1 MINGIPQYN
10 AILCS
15 GINAKLITTILFV
28 IKAKIG
34 TIGYNGVLYFK
45 SSNFPPFYILTS
57 KAQLRQGNNDPT

>member
-10 AILCS
+10 AIRCS

-34 TIGYNGVLYFK
+34 TIDIAV
-45 SSNFPPFYILTS
+45 FYILNPLTF
-57 KAQLRQGNNDPT
+57 LRLLYTDF

>member
-34 TIGYNGVLYFK
+34 TIGYNGVLY
-45 SSNFPPFYILTS
+45 ILSPLTF
-57 KAQLRQGNNDPT
+57 LRLLYTDF

>member
-10 AILCS
+10 AIRCS

-34 TIGYNGVLYFK
+34 TIGYSGVLYFK
-45 SSNFPPFYILTS
+45 SSNFPPPLYTDF
-57 KAQLRQGNNDPT
+57 